1 MYSFKQL
8 RALLLALSVTRPSRR
23 QIVFRWL
30 WVILGYVVAISFA
43 LAQVFTTSHDWP
55 ISWNDIARR
64 DLVARSFL
72 LSSYVALV
80 TGFYLVAAIKFGLDT
95 VNIRIERSSSEVART
110 LRDAARIRDPRIA
123 PAAHVDP
130 PSMGTALEDTGSIS
144 GMTLVVATRA
154 PLARPLALVLLGIA
168 LSAPFLLFGVFF
180 ASTISQSFATSVYY
194 DADYAPNASDVY
206 TVVRFIG
213 LFVMLSALALM
224 FAWRSWNSWR
234 AKGRGATVR
243 TDAEGPIIRGPETLW
258 RGRFIPW
265 RNVESLV

>member
-80 TGFYLVAAIKFGLDT
+80 TGSIWSP
-95 VNIRIERSSSEVART
+95 RSSS
-110 LRDAARIRDPRIA
+110 D
-123 PAAHVDP
+123 
-130 PSMGTALEDTGSIS
+130 
-144 GMTLVVATRA
+144 
-154 PLARPLALVLLGIA
+154 
-168 LSAPFLLFGVFF
+168 
-180 ASTISQSFATSVYY
+180 ST
-194 DADYAPNASDVY
+194 P
-206 TVVRFIG
+206 
-213 LFVMLSALALM
+213 
-224 FAWRSWNSWR
+224 
-234 AKGRGATVR
+234 
-243 TDAEGPIIRGPETLW
+243 
-258 RGRFIPW
+258 
-265 RNVESLV
+265 